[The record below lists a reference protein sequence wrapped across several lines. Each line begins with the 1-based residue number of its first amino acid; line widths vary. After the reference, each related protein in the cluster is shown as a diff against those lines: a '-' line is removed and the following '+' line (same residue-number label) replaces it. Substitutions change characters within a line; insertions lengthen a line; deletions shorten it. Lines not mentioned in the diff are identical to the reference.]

1 MHRYEMCQGKSM
13 FSPVLNLQFIYEVA
27 VLLLFDFRCLPFLLR
42 TRCSIICI
50 SCIMYNYWA
59 YLKVLQYAEEIL
71 RLAKVS
77 LLCQGCG
84 ICANFGNKPD
94 ALPSMRPGGISPFMG
109 SRKRACRWP
118 YYASSRASL
127 WYSRYRPSHS
137 ALWDT

>member
-94 ALPSMRPGGISPFMG
+94 ALGLGYFSIHGF
-109 SRKRACRWP
+109 KKT
-118 YYASSRASL
+118 SL
-127 WYSRYRPSHS
+127 PLIQSEPLVQPLQTFPLCTLGYVDY
-137 ALWDT
+137 

>member
-59 YLKVLQYAEEIL
+59 YLKVSQYAEEIL

-84 ICANFGNKPD
+84 
-94 ALPSMRPGGISPFMG
+94 R
-109 SRKRACRWP
+109 RAGHPRHG
-118 YYASSRASL
+118 
-127 WYSRYRPSHS
+127 RPSGQRFGAE
-137 ALWDT
+137 ALERCKT

>member
-94 ALPSMRPGGISPFMG
+94 ALPSVFLHSWVQENEP
-109 SRKRACRWP
+109 AWP
-118 YYASSRASL
+118 YYAPSRASL
-127 WYSRYRPSHS
+127 WYSRYRPSHY
-137 ALWDT
+137 ALRDT